1 MLLKGHFIQT
11 KTLGTSSKDR
21 AATLSICSG
30 TEETPLNTGL
40 VFQFGT
46 KFSFISF

>member
-11 KTLGTSSKDR
+11 KTLGTSSKDQ

-30 TEETPLNTGL
+30 TEETPSNTEHL
-40 VFQFGT
+40 LFQFGR
-46 KFSFISF
+46 I